1 MEKEEAR
8 TYLSKYMQ
16 KQKDVAK
23 DLAVSKIYLNQ
34 FLNGFNGV
42 SGRFLSKVDI
52 WLAKQK

>member
-42 SGRFLSKVDI
+42 SSRFLLKVSDWI
-52 WLAKQK
+52 SKQK